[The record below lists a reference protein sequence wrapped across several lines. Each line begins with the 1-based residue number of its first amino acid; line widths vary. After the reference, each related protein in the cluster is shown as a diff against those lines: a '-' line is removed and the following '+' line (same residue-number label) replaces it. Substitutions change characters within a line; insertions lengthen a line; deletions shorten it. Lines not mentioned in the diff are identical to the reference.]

1 MNNDFCCERLQAW
14 IKCKDC
20 PLRYYPKL
28 RAYSMTAPQYLLRNN
43 EIWVGFPASFCPAC
57 GTKLPSNLVDEWME
71 ILKNE
76 YGIDDPSD
84 KKQKKFIPKEF
95 KTDEWWK
102 KRGL

>member
-20 PLRYYPKL
+20 PLRYYPEF
-28 RAYSMTAPQYLLRNN
+28 RAYSMTVPQYLLRKN
-43 EIWVGFPASFCPAC
+43 EIWVGFPVSFCPAC
-57 GTKLPSNLVDEWME
+57 GTKFPPDLSEERMK

-76 YGIDDPSD
+76 YGIKDTYF
-84 KKQKKFIPKEF
+84 QKKLIPKEF